1 MLTITGVEP
10 ANGSKDNLQNTLIE
24 FTILDDGSGIDIN
37 SLVVEVNGERAL
49 LGSDFLYEWSGDY
62 SEINIE
68 ESSIS
73 IILDKVSDF
82 KIDEIINVKVQ
93 VKNLEEKYL
102 NFNFTFNDPE
112 RFTVHVWRSKNP
124 VNGLEYGNGGVK
136 LLPRKLTLDMDV
148 NSADMTTS
156 ISTKFKIVDEV
167 SNITA
172 FNTDPFNS
180 WKSAF
185 RECCKLAS
193 RVIDRQNDNE
203 TQIRLDRWC
212 TIGSDLD
219 AIAGAIAGREYGT
232 THTGDIDALKKI
244 NDFVWL
250 KEKFDAR

>member
-1 MLTITGVEP
+1 
-10 ANGSKDNLQNTLIE
+10 
-24 FTILDDGSGIDIN
+24 
-37 SLVVEVNGERAL
+37 
-49 LGSDFLYEWSGDY
+49 
-62 SEINIE
+62 
-68 ESSIS
+68 
-73 IILDKVSDF
+73 
-82 KIDEIINVKVQ
+82 
-93 VKNLEEKYL
+93 
-102 NFNFTFNDPE
+102 
-112 RFTVHVWRSKNP
+112 
-124 VNGLEYGNGGVK
+124 LEYGNGGVK